1 MKKKNCSENKVY
13 YKNLMRYLKKII
25 SPLLLRY
32 KNPMN
37 SMKRQKDT
45 TQKHE
50 LSKKKKKRKER
61 KMNSPGR

>member
-50 LSKKKKKRKER
+50 LPKKKRKEKKER
-61 KMNSPGR
+61 